1 MNIILILVLLILLKA
16 PAPAATAEE
25 AREVKNVL
33 IINSYHQGF
42 VWTRQEIDGILERF
56 SESGNNVSIM
66 VEYLDWKNY
75 NSKDNLEYLSPYFKY
90 KYENKSIDIII
101 TTDDIALKFA
111 LENRK
116 EIFNDAPIVFCGVNQ
131 TGYDSIA
138 EGYEGV
144 TGVIEVIDPTE
155 MIEIALTINPSLKN
169 IYLLY
174 DNSESGLSTG
184 EIITEAINNMNLNL
198 NIIPWNNMVY
208 SDIINQVQT
217 LQNDSIVLL
226 TTYYSDIN
234 SILDFDFVMGDI
246 SRNSSVPVYNIYDF
260 GLNRGTL
267 GGSMLSG
274 RLQGEGA
281 AELALQIINGDDISS
296 IPLVYPQSN
305 SIVFDYE
312 QLKRFDISLDLLPE
326 KYELI
331 NKPFSFYETYKKLV
345 IGVILAFTVL
355 IMFLCVL
362 LFYIR
367 KIKKMRGNLTESND
381 ELKKTYDK
389 LTYLAYYDMLTGVL
403 NKQSLYET
411 AKYVLTENRGKSS
424 LLFIDIDNF
433 KYVNDTLGHAFGD
446 QLIVKVGERIRS
458 MLDKG
463 YSLYRLGGD
472 EFVLLI
478 EDISGIE
485 IVESFALNILDDF
498 KKGFEI
504 DNSIFYISISIG
516 IVMYP
521 EHGDSLDQLLKYAD
535 IAMYQAKEQ
544 GKKNYVVFNELMNT
558 AFKERVEIEK
568 YIHRAME
575 KNEFDVYY
583 QPQIDTKNKRI
594 TGMEALLRWNSL
606 ELGEVT
612 PQKFIKV
619 AEDTHYIIPLGTWAL
634 RKACAFLKE
643 LRMNGYD
650 DLTVS
655 VNISIL
661 QLLQY
666 DFCDLVADTL
676 EEYKVPPQLLELE
689 ITETILIESFE
700 TINPT
705 IKKIHDMKVR
715 IALDDFGKGY
725 SSLNYLEQL
734 PIDTLKV
741 DKSFIDQITDKER
754 ITLTGYII
762 MLGKDMGMSVVAE
775 GVEQKEQVDYL
786 LSYNCD
792 KIQGFLY
799 SQALAE
805 KEMLELLA
813 ENRRYQAL

>member
-1 MNIILILVLLILLKA
+1 
-16 PAPAATAEE
+16 
-25 AREVKNVL
+25 
-33 IINSYHQGF
+33 
-42 VWTRQEIDGILERF
+42 
-56 SESGNNVSIM
+56 
-66 VEYLDWKNY
+66 
-75 NSKDNLEYLSPYFKY
+75 
-90 KYENKSIDIII
+90 
-101 TTDDIALKFA
+101 
-111 LENRK
+111 
-116 EIFNDAPIVFCGVNQ
+116 
-131 TGYDSIA
+131 
-138 EGYEGV
+138 
-144 TGVIEVIDPTE
+144 
-155 MIEIALTINPSLKN
+155 
-169 IYLLY
+169 
-174 DNSESGLSTG
+174 
-184 EIITEAINNMNLNL
+184 
-198 NIIPWNNMVY
+198 
-208 SDIINQVQT
+208 
-217 LQNDSIVLL
+217 
-226 TTYYSDIN
+226 
-234 SILDFDFVMGDI
+234 
-246 SRNSSVPVYNIYDF
+246 
-260 GLNRGTL
+260 
-267 GGSMLSG
+267 
-274 RLQGEGA
+274 
-281 AELALQIINGDDISS
+281 
-296 IPLVYPQSN
+296 
-305 SIVFDYE
+305 
-312 QLKRFDISLDLLPE
+312 
-326 KYELI
+326 
-331 NKPFSFYETYKKLV
+331 
-345 IGVILAFTVL
+345 
-355 IMFLCVL
+355 
-362 LFYIR
+362 
-367 KIKKMRGNLTESND
+367 
-381 ELKKTYDK
+381 
-389 LTYLAYYDMLTGVL
+389 MLTGVL

-411 AKYVLTENRGKSS
+411 AKYVLTEKRGKSS

-458 MLDKG
+458 ILDKG

-485 IVESFALNILDDF
+485 MVESFALNILDDF

-504 DNSIFYISISIG
+504 DKSIFYISISIG

-544 GKKNYVVFNELMNT
+544 GKKKYVIFNELMNT

-575 KNEFDVYY
+575 KDEFEVYY

-619 AEDTHYIIPLGTWAL
+619 AEDTHYIIPLGTWVL

-643 LRMNGYD
+643 LRMNGYN

-666 DFCDLVADTL
+666 DFCDLVANTI

-741 DKSFIDQITDKER
+741 DKSFIDQITDKEK
-754 ITLTGYII
+754 ITLTGHII

-799 SQALAE
+799 SKALSE
-805 KEMLELLA
+805 KEILELLA
-813 ENRRYQAL
+813 EQTVPGTVNK